1 MSRTI
6 VTVHGI
12 RTYGRWQRRLE
23 ALLASDAGSDVTVYH
38 YEYGLL
44 TLFSFLVPFLR
55 LLAVSRFHGELAAL
69 FEHRSSD
76 QINIVAHSFGTYLVA
91 EARSSELTRTRRRGS
106 ARSSSPALP
115 SCPRPTLLNSSSMP
129 TAARG

>member
-91 EARSSELTRTRRRGS
+91 EALKRIDPHKKTRLGTVIFAGS
-106 ARSSSPALP
+106 AA
-115 SCPRPTLLNSSSMP
+115 CPRPTLLNSSSMP